1 MGQRPDAGT
10 EEGSRTMSGKIAP
23 GSCCQSLRVRRGQ
36 RLESVEGSSGMILEL
51 GFLVCRDDMLHA
63 DAVAYALVG
72 IADADAV
79 ADALVSIVADAKKD
93 AAG

>member
-1 MGQRPDAGT
+1 
-10 EEGSRTMSGKIAP
+10 
-23 GSCCQSLRVRRGQ
+23 
-36 RLESVEGSSGMILEL
+36 MILEL

-63 DAVAYALVG
+63 DADAYALVS